1 MTIFQLLY
9 KTNISD
15 NGFKRKKKGRLSDP
29 SSCLSRVTKKRKEKY
44 GLLVKLIIKE
54 HAFRVNIGYEAV
66 FPVIRQKTEIREPGT
81 GTFFADPIVL
91 ES

>member
-9 KTNISD
+9 KQIYQITALNARRRAD
-15 NGFKRKKKGRLSDP
+15 VGPFFLLEPCYEKKER
-29 SSCLSRVTKKRKEKY
+29 KY

-81 GTFFADPIVL
+81 GTFFAEPIVL
-91 ES
+91 KS